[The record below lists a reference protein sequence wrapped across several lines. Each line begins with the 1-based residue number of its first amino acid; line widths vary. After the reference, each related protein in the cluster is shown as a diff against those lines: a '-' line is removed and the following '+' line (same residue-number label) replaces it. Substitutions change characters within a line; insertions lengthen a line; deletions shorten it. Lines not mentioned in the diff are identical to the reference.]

1 MQTLYL
7 DTSTPREAAK
17 VIKQHLGK
25 VSINDLE
32 KNSVLDVLVLN
43 AGISQR
49 DIFDRTTIDTAEKIM
64 NINFMSYVCIAK
76 VRDWRDV

>member
-7 DTSTPREAAK
+7 DTSNPREAAK
-17 VIKQHLGK
+17 VIKGHLGK
-25 VSINDLE
+25 LFINGVE
-32 KNSVLDVLVLN
+32 KNIILDVLVLN

-64 NINFMSYVCIAK
+64 NINFMSYICIAK
-76 VRDWRDV
+76 VKG